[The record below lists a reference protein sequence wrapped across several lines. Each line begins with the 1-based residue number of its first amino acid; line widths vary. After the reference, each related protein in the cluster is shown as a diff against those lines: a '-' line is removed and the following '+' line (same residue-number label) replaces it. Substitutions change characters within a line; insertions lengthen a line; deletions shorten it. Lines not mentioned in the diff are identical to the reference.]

1 MPTKTL
7 PAQFK
12 VLTGDDPPGTY
23 EALVSIFGNVDSQ
36 GDRVVKGAFAKTLD
50 RWQERGVPIPVV
62 WSHQWGDP
70 FSIIGL
76 TLDATEKD
84 RGLWVKGR
92 LDIDANDR
100 ARQVHRLMLDGRIHQ
115 FSFAYEVIDGEY
127 VKTEDDNDEEGGGL
141 YGPGVYELRELDIFE
156 HGPCLLGANQETELL
171 TVKGRGPESELVNL
185 HARLLAVKEGR
196 VLSAANESRIRDI
209 RDTAEDILGSLGEPK
224 AAVGSTVTEPPE
236 VEDCRAGLSQL
247 ADLRDLYAA
256 WES

>member
-1 MPTKTL
+1 MPTKTCT
-7 PAQFK
+7 AQFK
-12 VLTGDDPPGTY
+12 TLTEEDAPGTY
-23 EALVSIFGNVDSQ
+23 EAIVSVFGNVDSV
-36 GDRVVKGAFAKTLD
+36 GDRVVKGAFKNTLSK
-50 RWQERGVPIPVV
+50 WEERGVPIPVV

-76 TLDATEKD
+76 TLDVAEKD
-84 RGLWVKGR
+84 PGLWVKGR

-115 FSFAYEVIDGEY
+115 FSFAYEVIEGEY
-127 VKTEDDNDEEGGGL
+127 VKSEEDNDAEGGGL
-141 YGPGVYELRELDIFE
+141 F
-156 HGPCLLGANQETELL
+156 
-171 TVKGRGPESELVNL
+171 TVKGRGSDSELVAL

-224 AAVGSTVTEPPE
+224 TAKDPEDPPKA
-236 VEDCRAGLSQL
+236 EDWRIGLSEL
-247 ADLRDLYAA
+247 ADLRDLYAS